1 MQKLLALIFTFCIT
15 FLYSNTLLP
24 PVELSVPNYTVGQSM
39 FVYEDPDATMTFSDI
54 AVLPSNDFEP
64 LAKPVASHLFTSS
77 AFWYK
82 FDVKNSENRA
92 LDRLMV
98 FEPAWLDSVII
109 NIVTQEGKVQRYEGG
124 NIYPYAQRSLDH
136 YLINFEHLF
145 DPGISTVYIQVKT
158 RDPFIVSVSILEKS
172 LFLNEQLIII
182 LLVGLIYGG
191 IIAMLFYNL
200 FLYFGIKERY
210 YAYYVLYLGTYLMAN
225 ASYNGYTFM
234 SLFSDYPN
242 IQNWSQSINIYF
254 FVLSALLFARSFLNL
269 EKYHLTLYKMTTTVI
284 YVILAIAILSPLAG
298 GYHTHVMLSIVSI
311 TFMSAYIFVISLVS
325 WQKGNRSARFFL
337 LGATSGLIGAFFTSL
352 TVMSFIPY
360 SYWTYKASDYGIYV
374 DVVLI
379 SLALADRMKI
389 TQEKK
394 LIAEQE
400 AKTDVLTGL
409 SNRRYYYKVGTKEY
423 QRLKRNERNVSVV
436 VFDIDNFKN
445 INDSYGHALGDLVL
459 ENTSRIIKETI
470 REYDYAFRMG
480 GDEFLLLLPETEVD
494 EAYNL
499 AERIRKEIK
508 GLQVNT
514 DEHILSITASFGISD
529 FNKTDITIESIA
541 KRADTAL
548 YQAKRAGKDR
558 VVIL

>member
-1 MQKLLALIFTFCIT
+1 MQKLLPLLFTFCIT

-24 PVELSVPNYTVGQSM
+24 PVELSVPNHTVGQSM
-39 FVYEDPDATMTFSDI
+39 FVYEDPDAMMTFSDI
-54 AVLPSNDFEP
+54 AVLPSNNFKP

-82 FDVKNSENRA
+82 FDVKNSENIA
-92 LDRLMV
+92 LDRLIV

-124 NIYPYAQRSLDH
+124 NIYPYTQRSLDH

-172 LFLNEQLIII
+172 LFLNEQLMII

-234 SLFSDYPN
+234 SLFSAHPE
-242 IQNWSQSINIYF
+242 IQNWSQSISIYL
-254 FVLSALLFARSFLNL
+254 FVVSALLFARSFLNL
-269 EKYHLTLYKMTTTVI
+269 VKYHPTLYKMTTTVI
-284 YVILAIAILSPLAG
+284 YVILAIAIFSPLAG

-311 TFMSAYIFVISLVS
+311 TFMSAYIFVISLIS
-325 WQKGNRSARFFL
+325 WKKGNRSARFFL
-337 LGATSGLIGAFFTSL
+337 LGAISGLIGAFSTSL

-389 TQEKK
+389 TQEKR

-409 SNRRYYYKVGTKEY
+409 SNRRYYYKIGTKEY

-436 VFDIDNFKN
+436 VFDIDNFKH

-459 ENTSRIIKETI
+459 ENTSKIIKDTI

-508 GLQVNT
+508 GLQVNA
-514 DEHILSITASFGISD
+514 DEHTLSITASFGISD
-529 FNKTDITIESIA
+529 FNKTDMTIETIA
-541 KRADTAL
+541 KRADDAL

>member
-1 MQKLLALIFTFCIT
+1 MQKILALLFTFCIT
-15 FLYSNTLLP
+15 FLYPNSNLK
-24 PVELSVPNYTVGQSM
+24 PVDLSLASHAIGQHM
-39 FVYEDPDATMTFSDI
+39 YVYEDPTAKMTYADVT
-54 AVLPSNDFEP
+54 ALPSSSFKP

-82 FDVKNSENRA
+82 FDVKNSEKS
-92 LDRLMV
+92 LLKRLIV
-98 FEPAWLDSVII
+98 FEPAWLDTINI
-109 NIVTQEGKVQRYEGG
+109 NIVTQEGKVQHYEGG
-124 NIYPYAQRSLDH
+124 NTYPYSKRSIDH

-145 DPGISTVYIQVKT
+145 EPGVSTVYIQVKT

-172 LFLNEQLIII
+172 LFLNEQLLII
-182 LLVGLIYGG
+182 LLTGLIYGG

-210 YAYYVLYLGTYLMAN
+210 YAYYVLYLATFLMAN

-234 SLFSDYPN
+234 SLFADHPV
-242 IQNWSQSINIYF
+242 IQNWAQSINLYF
-254 FVLSALLFARSFLNL
+254 FSLAGLLFARSFLNL
-269 EKYHLTLYKMTTTVI
+269 EKYHPTLYKVTTMVI
-284 YVILAIAILSPLAG
+284 YVILAIFILSPLVD
-298 GYHTHVMLSIVSI
+298 GYHTHVMLSIACI
-311 TFMSAYIFVISLVS
+311 TFMSAYIFVISLIS
-325 WQKGNRSARFFL
+325 WKKGNRSARFFL
-337 LGATSGLIGAFFTSL
+337 WGAASGLIGAFFTSL

-360 SYWTYKASDYGIYV
+360 TYWTYKASDYGIYV

-389 TQEKK
+389 THEKK
-394 LIAEQE
+394 IIAEQE

-409 SNRRYYYKVGTKEY
+409 SNRRYYYKISTKEY
-423 QRLKRNERNVSVV
+423 QRLKRNDRNVSVIV
-436 VFDIDNFKN
+436 LDIDNFKI
-445 INDSYGHALGDLVL
+445 INDSYGHAVGDLVL
-459 ENTSRIIKETI
+459 EKTSQIIKDTI

-480 GDEFLLLLPETEVD
+480 GDEFLLLLPETEVV

-508 GLQVNT
+508 ILQLIV
-514 DEHILSITASFGISD
+514 DEHTLSITASFGISD

-548 YQAKRAGKDR
+548 YQAKRAGKNR
-558 VVIL
+558 VIIL

>member
-1 MQKLLALIFTFCIT
+1 MQKILPLIFTFCIT
-15 FLYSNTLLP
+15 FLYSNISLK
-24 PVELSVPNYTVGQSM
+24 PVNLSVANHTVGQSM
-39 FVYEDPDATMTFSDI
+39 LEYEDPDATMTFSDI
-54 AVLPSNDFEP
+54 SVLPLSDFKP

-82 FDVKNSENRA
+82 FDVKNNENRPQN
-92 LDRLMV
+92 RLIV
-98 FEPAWLDSVII
+98 FEPAWLDYVTI
-109 NIVTQEGKVQRYEGG
+109 NIVTQEGKIQRYEGG
-124 NIYPYAQRSLDH
+124 NTYPYRQRSLDH

-145 DPGISTVYIQVKT
+145 EPGISTVYIQVKT

-172 LFLNEQLIII
+172 IFLNEQLTIIF
-182 LLVGLIYGG
+182 LVGLIYGG

-200 FLYFGIKERY
+200 FLFFGIKERY
-210 YAYYVLYLGTYLMAN
+210 YAYYVLYLGAFLMAN

-234 SLFSDYPN
+234 FLFSDHPV
-242 IQNWSQSINIYF
+242 IQNWSQSINLYF
-254 FVLSALLFARSFLNL
+254 FALSGLLFARSFLNL
-269 EKYHLTLYKMTTTVI
+269 EKYHPTLYRVTTTII

-298 GYHTHVMLSIVSI
+298 GYHTHVMFSIASI
-311 TFMSAYIFVISLVS
+311 TFMSAYIFVISLIS

-337 LGATSGLIGAFFTSL
+337 LGAISGLIGAFFTSL

-360 SYWTYKASDYGIYV
+360 TYWTYKASDYGIYV

-394 LIAEQE
+394 LIAEKE

-409 SNRRYYYKVGTKEY
+409 SNRRYYYKIGTKEY
-423 QRLKRNERNVSVV
+423 QRLKRNERNASVI
-436 VFDIDNFKN
+436 VFDIDNFKT
-445 INDSYGHALGDLVL
+445 INDSYGHAIGDLVL
-459 ENTSRIIKETI
+459 KNISRIIKETI

-480 GDEFLLLLPETEVD
+480 GDEFLLLLPETEVV

-508 GLQVNT
+508 GLDLIVDQ
-514 DEHILSITASFGISD
+514 HILSISASFGISD
-529 FNKTDITIESIA
+529 YNKTDITIETIA